1 MSSLT
6 VNANVPKENP
16 IIQATF
22 WNLRKAHLNWHHT
35 EGRCAYCQKLLQA
48 LGNIL
53 RGILPVQVSRYSSTE
68 PNNYPGVRAS
78 ACKQQTSRELR
89 VSAAISQ
96 TS

>member
-35 EGRCAYCQKLLQA
+35 EGRCAYCQKLLCNCRCIV
-48 LGNIL
+48 LIF
-53 RGILPVQVSRYSSTE
+53 S
-68 PNNYPGVRAS
+68 RAS
-78 ACKQQTSRELR
+78 LREHLAR
-89 VSAAISQ
+89 NPAGTGLEVFLHGTEQ
-96 TS
+96 LPWR

>member
-1 MSSLT
+1 MTVNMSSLT
-6 VNANVPKENP
+6 VNANVPKGNP

-22 WNLRKAHLNWHHT
+22 WN
-35 EGRCAYCQKLLQA
+35 LQA

-53 RGILPVQVSRYSSTE
+53 RGILPVQVSRYSPTE

>member
-35 EGRCAYCQKLLQA
+35 EGRYCGTRQA